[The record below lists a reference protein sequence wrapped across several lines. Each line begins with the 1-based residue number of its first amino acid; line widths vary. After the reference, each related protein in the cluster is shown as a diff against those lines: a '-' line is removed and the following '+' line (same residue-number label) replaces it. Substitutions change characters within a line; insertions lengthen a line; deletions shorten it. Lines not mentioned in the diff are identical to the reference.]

1 MKPLGKPPYT
11 GHSDAPLL
19 PIEPRQRA
27 GRNKESQSEKGRIM
41 SEETK
46 SSGQSATSRDEYE
59 NQQDQSTEID
69 TQARK
74 KYEIKVED
82 EGQAPESPAM
92 EDIEQEAEI
101 DLSEALQRLEEAE
114 EMVRKH
120 QDDMLRVQAEMQNL
134 RRRTEQ
140 DVEKAHKYG
149 QERLVTEL
157 LSVIDN
163 LERALE
169 AASIDEGEQTTNSKA
184 KSGDSQSPEQLKA
197 IRDGVDLTLKSFVDC
212 FRKFNIEPIDPLG
225 EPFDPQLHQAMA
237 TVEDDNV
244 EPNTVT
250 MVMQKGYLLH
260 GRVVRPAMVMVSK

>member
-1 MKPLGKPPYT
+1 
-11 GHSDAPLL
+11 
-19 PIEPRQRA
+19 
-27 GRNKESQSEKGRIM
+27 M
-41 SEETK
+41 SEETN
-46 SSGQSATSRDEYE
+46 SSGQSASSQGEQE
-59 NQQDQSTEID
+59 NQQEQSMDIG
-69 TQARK
+69 TQAKK
-74 KYEIKVED
+74 KYEIKVES
-82 EGQAPESPAM
+82 EGHEPESPAM

-101 DLSEALQRLEEAE
+101 DLGEALQRLEEAE

-149 QERLVTEL
+149 QERFVTEL

-163 LERALE
+163 LERALD
-169 AASIDEGEQTTNSKA
+169 AASIEDGEQGQKAEANS
-184 KSGDSQSPEQLKA
+184 GEGQSLDNLKA
-197 IRDGVDLTLKSFVDC
+197 IRDGVDLTLKSFLDC

-250 MVMQKGYLLH
+250 IVMQKGYLLH